1 MQETGRVVIGQL
13 HLEVPPQ
20 QWVLCVLTFG
30 GHLQLIGN
38 CDSDSDLVNQIDRL
52 VHLLPSFANQGDLT
66 QVLPSQMLEHLNQ
79 DEDDVQLWFVRI
91 RDHVMILGRSY
102 VNDTVHLLSQLW
114 GEVLN

>member
-1 MQETGRVVIGQL
+1 MNQKD
-13 HLEVPPQ
+13 
-20 QWVLCVLTFG
+20 
-30 GHLQLIGN
+30 QLI
-38 CDSDSDLVNQIDRL
+38 
-52 VHLLPSFANQGDLT
+52 HLLPSFANQGDLT

-91 RDHVMILGRSY
+91 RDHVMILGQSY